1 MSRVFICKCGNSEC
15 GENLQQ
21 FWAQWMEGCVDG
33 NGVCMRACELG
44 HFSRVRL
51 FAASW
56 TVACQ
61 AACAWDSPSKNAGV
75 GFHALLQGIFLTQ
88 GSNPHLLCLLHCS
101 QTLSLGHQGSLV
113 SIYLNNNIHLFQR
126 CFHWH
131 VIEGYCH
138 TLTFLLRTSF

>member
-1 MSRVFICKCGNSEC
+1 
-15 GENLQQ
+15 
-21 FWAQWMEGCVDG
+21 MEGCVDG

-56 TVACQ
+56 TVARQ

-88 GSNPHLLCLLHCS
+88 GSNPYLFYLLHFRRV
-101 QTLSLGHQGSLV
+101 LYH
-113 SIYLNNNIHLFQR
+113 
-126 CFHWH
+126 
-131 VIEGYCH
+131 
-138 TLTFLLRTSF
+138 